1 MKLTESEA
9 HAEVLRRWREKP
21 FKDRKTYTQAQA
33 YALELAAVIDFETL
47 GRKNKIIEGWLVR
60 ELDGPTLTS
69 TLRR

>member
-1 MKLTESEA
+1 MARKTLQ
-9 HAEVLRRWREKP
+9 RQ
-21 FKDRKTYTQAQA
+21 KTYTQAQA

-60 ELDGPTLTS
+60 ERDGPTLTS